1 MKILTLTIVF
11 TLFYLSSFS
20 QTTIQVL
27 SDETWRVFP
36 SPYLPIRDTPT
47 LGWKNYGFND
57 LVAPWQNATL
67 NRAATGLDG
76 SGAGYNWSTWCDG
89 SVALGSTLTPL
100 IWYESDSVH
109 NAYDEAYFRKSF
121 ALDCYDLNNIIEVG
135 TDIDVYADDRMKLY
149 INGNEVGIIN
159 STGILHIDG
168 ASFIPYLIN
177 GMNEIAIH
185 AKDTDPNNYK
195 CVGIGLNLVINL
207 TNCNTLKSVVNS
219 TILDQIN
226 INVFPNPTTNKIYIK
241 YIGKEIGF
249 ANHIQIYSIEGR
261 QMLDKEIT
269 SENDENTPILLN
281 QFEDGLY
288 FYKIVDA
295 QNNLLNSGK
304 IRVEN

>member
-121 ALDCYDLNNIIEVG
+121 NIPCENLSNIIESN
-135 TDIDVYADDRMKLY
+135 TMIDMYADDNLTIF
-149 INGNEVGIIN
+149 INGNDIGSVL
-159 STGILHIDG
+159 STGIVHIN
-168 ASFIPYLIN
+168 ASVFSPFLVSGNNQISV
-177 GMNEIAIH
+177 H
-185 AKDTDPNNYK
+185 AKDGDPNSYK
-195 CVGIGLNLVINL
+195 CVGWGINL
-207 TNCNTLKSVVNS
+207 IINIQDCNTNHIESNLSNNDNLSLYPNPASDKVFIKNNGSINGNS
-219 TILDQIN
+219 NSLHIYSLDGKELIN
-226 INVFPNPTTNKIYIK
+226 IK
-241 YIGKEIGF
+241 
-249 ANHIQIYSIEGR
+249 
-261 QMLDKEIT
+261 LT
-269 SENDENTPILLN
+269 SENYLNTPILLN

-295 QNNLLNSGK
+295 QNNLFNSGK